1 VNVVG
6 QPYPKDHISETLR
19 KSAWGREPLGLYPH
33 EGIHSDWQAI
43 ISDVAHHF
51 GAEQR
56 EELVGIL
63 NSQLGEG
70 GSASQRENLDRLK
83 QENTF
88 VVVTGQQ
95 IHLGLG
101 PMYVIYKIAS
111 AIVLC
116 NDLNH
121 RFSDKHF
128 VPLFWMA
135 TEDHDVAEINHV
147 DLFGDRYTCDID
159 WKTGVGGIPTQDLG
173 GLWDWMRQKFQ
184 RDPAALERIENLARL
199 YQSENQTLSKATAQW
214 VSELFA
220 DFGLLVLDPNVAA
233 LKRRAIKI
241 FEADLFDT
249 SIFDAFAEQSGELKS
264 HKISA
269 PAHYRECNL
278 FWIDAHRR
286 ERIAKDVDG
295 FVLVDSGEKLDNN
308 AMRDVLANQPERL
321 SPNVLLRPLYQQAIL
336 PSVAYVAGP
345 TEYIYWLQTSKAFAH
360 LKTPTPALIHRMG
373 GVVVSASQNKKL
385 NQMGLTPQELFL
397 DLSDLKSMLVERLSG
412 NSALNIV
419 NDKLESGMQEYLQIL
434 YQWKSDLLGD
444 TKKQLDAFLKVQR
457 KTTDEAI
464 SKFLASK
471 LSDELWNSVIGMQND
486 TFCLT
491 NPQERRLFFLQ
502 YLLSGQYHWLTD
514 ICIGQTYDSE
524 SAFWIIDL

>member
-1 VNVVG
+1 MNVVG
-6 QPYPKDHISETLR
+6 QPYPQDYISETLR
-19 KSAWGREPLGLYPH
+19 KSAWGNESLGLYPH
-33 EGIHSDWQAI
+33 EGIHSDWETI
-43 ISDVAHHF
+43 IRNVAGQF
-51 GAEQR
+51 GSQQR

-63 NSQLGEG
+63 KSQLGEG

-83 QENTF
+83 QINTF

-147 DLFGDRYTCDID
+147 DLFGDRFTCDID

-199 YQSENQTLSKATAQW
+199 YQSENQTLSTATAQW

-249 SIFDAFAEQSGELKS
+249 SIFDAFAEQSAELKS
-264 HKISA
+264 HKITA
-269 PAHYRECNL
+269 PAHYRECNS

-308 AMRDVLANQPERL
+308 AMRDILANQPERI

-345 TEYIYWLQTSKAFAH
+345 TEYIYWLQTTKAFAQ
-360 LKTPTPALIHRMG
+360 LGLVAPALIHRMG
-373 GVVVSASQNKKL
+373 GVVVSAAQNKKI
-385 NQMGLTPQELFL
+385 NQIGLTPSDLFT
-397 DLSDLKSMLVERLSG
+397 DISDLKSMLMEKLTG
-412 NSALNIV
+412 NSALDVV
-419 NDKLESGMQEYLQIL
+419 NDKIEAGLQEYLQIL
-434 YQWKSDLLGD
+434 YQWKSELLGD
-444 TKKQLDAFLKVQR
+444 TKKQVEAFLKVQR

-471 LSDELWNSVIGMQND
+471 LSDETWNSIIGMQND
-486 TFCLT
+486 TFSLT
-491 NPQERRLFFLQ
+491 NPQERRIHFLQ
-502 YLLSGQYHWLTD
+502 YVLSYQSGWLHD
-514 ICIGQTYDSE
+514 VCKIQTYESE
-524 SAFWIIDL
+524 SAFWIVNL

>member
-6 QPYPKDHISETLR
+6 QPYPQDYISETLR
-19 KSAWGREPLGLYPH
+19 KSAWGNESLGLYPH
-33 EGIHSDWQAI
+33 EGIHSDWETI
-43 ISDVAHHF
+43 IRNVAGQF
-51 GAEQR
+51 GSQQR

-63 NSQLGEG
+63 KSQLGEG

-83 QENTF
+83 QINTF

-147 DLFGDRYTCDID
+147 DLFGDRFTCDID

-199 YQSENQTLSKATAQW
+199 YQSENQTLSTATAQW

-249 SIFDAFAEQSGELKS
+249 SIFDAFAEQSAELKS
-264 HKISA
+264 HKITA
-269 PAHYRECNL
+269 PAHYRECNS

-308 AMRDVLANQPERL
+308 AMRDILANQPERI

-345 TEYIYWLQTSKAFAH
+345 TEYIYWLQTTKAFAQ
-360 LKTPTPALIHRMG
+360 LGLVAPALIHRMG
-373 GVVVSASQNKKL
+373 GVVVSAAQNKKI
-385 NQMGLTPQELFL
+385 NQIGLTPSDLFT
-397 DLSDLKSMLVERLSG
+397 DISDLKSMLMEKLTG
-412 NSALNIV
+412 NSALDVV
-419 NDKLESGMQEYLQIL
+419 NDKIEAGLQEYLQIL
-434 YQWKSDLLGD
+434 YQWKSELLGD
-444 TKKQLDAFLKVQR
+444 TKKQVEAFLKVQR

-471 LSDELWNSVIGMQND
+471 LSDETWNSIIGMQND
-486 TFCLT
+486 TFSLT
-491 NPQERRLFFLQ
+491 NPQERRIHFLQ
-502 YLLSGQYHWLTD
+502 YVLSYQSGWLHD
-514 ICIGQTYDSE
+514 VCKIQTYESE
-524 SAFWIIDL
+524 SAFWIVNL

>member
-1 VNVVG
+1 MNVVS
-6 QPYPKDHISETLR
+6 QPYPQDYISETLR
-19 KSAWGREPLGLYPH
+19 KSAWGETPLGLYPH
-33 EGIHSDWQAI
+33 EGIHSDWEAI
-43 ISDVAHHF
+43 ISNVSSQFDSH
-51 GAEQR
+51 QR

-63 NSQLGEG
+63 KSQLGEG

-88 VVVTGQQ
+88 LVVTGQQ

-147 DLFGDRYTCDID
+147 DLFGDRFTCEFD
-159 WKTGVGGIPTQDLG
+159 WKRGVGDIPTQDLG
-173 GLWDWMRQKFQ
+173 GLWDWMKQKFQ
-184 RDPAALERIENLARL
+184 RDPAALQRIENVELM
-199 YQSENQTLSKATAQW
+199 YQTEGQTLANATSSW
-214 VSELFA
+214 VSSLFA
-220 DFGLLVLDPNVAA
+220 DFGLLVLDPNVGA
-233 LKRRAIKI
+233 LKCRATKI

-249 SIFDAFAEQSGELKS
+249 AVFETFAEQSAELKS
-264 HKISA
+264 QKITA

-286 ERIAKDVDG
+286 ERIVKDVDG
-295 FVLVDSGEKLDNN
+295 FVLVDSGVKLDDA
-308 AMRDVLANQPERL
+308 AMREILVSQPERL

-336 PSVAYVAGP
+336 PSVAYIAGP
-345 TEYIYWLQTSKAFAH
+345 TEYFYWLQTTKAFAH
-360 LKTPTPALIHRMG
+360 LGLPAPALIHRMG
-373 GVVVSASQNKKL
+373 GVVVSAAQNKKIS
-385 NQMGLTPQELFL
+385 QIGLTPSDLFS
-397 DLSDLKSMLVERLSG
+397 DISDLKSMLMEKLTG
-412 NSALNIV
+412 NSALDVV
-419 NDKLESGMQEYLQIL
+419 NDKIEAGMQEYLQIL
-434 YQWKSDLLGD
+434 YQWKSELLGD
-444 TKKQLDAFLKVQR
+444 TKKQVEAFLKVQR

-471 LSDELWNSVIGMQND
+471 LSDETWNSIIGMQND
-486 TFCLT
+486 VFSLT
-491 NPQERRLFFLQ
+491 NPQERRIHFLQ
-502 YLLSGQYHWLTD
+502 YFLSNQAGWLND
-514 ICIGQTYDSE
+514 VCKIQTYEPE
-524 SAFWIIDL
+524 SAFWIINL

>member
-1 VNVVG
+1 MNVVS
-6 QPYPKDHISETLR
+6 QPYPQDYISETLR
-19 KSAWGREPLGLYPH
+19 KSAWGNESLGLYPH
-33 EGIHSDWQAI
+33 EGIHSEWQAI
-43 ISDVAHHF
+43 ISDVAGHF
-51 GAEQR
+51 GVEQR

-83 QENTF
+83 QINTF

-147 DLFGDRYTCDID
+147 DLFGDRFTCDID
-159 WKTGVGGIPTQDLG
+159 WKTGVGGIPTQDLD

-199 YQSENQTLSKATAQW
+199 YQSENQTLSTATAQW

-249 SIFDAFAEQSGELKS
+249 SIFDAFAEQSAELKS
-264 HKISA
+264 HKITA
-269 PAHYRECNL
+269 PAHYRECNS

-308 AMRDVLANQPERL
+308 AMRDILANQPERI

-345 TEYIYWLQTSKAFAH
+345 TEYIYWLQTTKAFAQ
-360 LKTPTPALIHRMG
+360 LGLVAPALIHRMG

-385 NQMGLTPQELFL
+385 IQMGLTPQELFL
-397 DLSDLKSMLVERLSG
+397 DLSDLKSMLVERLAG
-412 NSALNIV
+412 NSALDIV
-419 NDKLESGMQEYLQIL
+419 NDKIEAGVKEYLEVL

-444 TKKQLDAFLKVQR
+444 TKKQLDALLKVQR

-471 LSDELWNSVIGMQND
+471 LSDEIWNSIIGMQND
-486 TFCLT
+486 TFSRMD
-491 NPQERRLFFLQ
+491 PQERRVHFLQ
-502 YLLSGQYHWLTD
+502 YVLSNQSGWLND
-514 ICIGQTYDSE
+514 VCKIQTYESE
-524 SAFWIIDL
+524 SAFWIVNL

>member
-1 VNVVG
+1 VNVVT
-6 QPYPKDHISETLR
+6 QSYPIDYISETLR
-19 KSAWGREPLGLYPH
+19 KSAWGTESLGLYPH
-33 EGIHSDWQAI
+33 EGIHSDWEEI
-43 ISDVAHHF
+43 ISNVSSQFDSH
-51 GAEQR
+51 QR

-63 NSQLGEG
+63 KSQLGEG
-70 GSASQRENLDRLK
+70 GSPSQRENLDRLK

-88 VVVTGQQ
+88 LVVTGQQ

-111 AIVLC
+111 SIVLC
-116 NDLNH
+116 NDLNQ
-121 RFSDKHF
+121 RYSDQHF

-147 DLFGDRYTCDID
+147 DLFGERFTCEFD
-159 WKTGVGGIPTQDLG
+159 WKTGVGDIPMQDLG
-173 GLWDWMRQKFQ
+173 GLWDWMKQKFQ
-184 RDPAALERIENLARL
+184 RDPAALQRIENLEIL
-199 YQSENQTLSKATAQW
+199 YQSEGQTLANATASL
-214 VSELFA
+214 VSSLFA
-220 DFGLLVLDPNVAA
+220 DFGLLVLDPDVDA
-233 LKRRAIKI
+233 LKSRATKI

-249 SIFDAFAEQSGELKS
+249 AVFETFAEQSAELKS
-264 HKISA
+264 HKITA
-269 PAHYRECNL
+269 PAHYRECNS

-295 FVLVDSGEKLDNN
+295 FVLVDSGKKLDNN
-308 AMRDVLANQPERL
+308 AMRDILANQPERI

-397 DLSDLKSMLVERLSG
+397 DLSDLKSMLVERLAG
-412 NSALNIV
+412 NSALDIV
-419 NDKLESGMQEYLQIL
+419 NEMIEAGVKEYLEVL

-471 LSDELWNSVIGMQND
+471 LSDETWNSIIGMQND
-486 TFCLT
+486 TFSLM
-491 NPQERRLFFLQ
+491 NPQERRIHFLQ
-502 YLLSGQYHWLTD
+502 YFLSNQAGWLND
-514 ICIGQTYDSE
+514 VCKIPTYEPE
-524 SAFWIIDL
+524 SAFWIVDL

>member
-1 VNVVG
+1 VNVVT
-6 QPYPKDHISETLR
+6 QSYPIDYISATLR
-19 KSAWGREPLGLYPH
+19 NSAWLDTPLGLYPH
-33 EGIHSDWQAI
+33 EGIHSEWKAI
-43 ISDVAHHF
+43 ISDVGHHF
-51 GAEQR
+51 GVEQR

-70 GSASQRENLDRLK
+70 GSASQRANLDRLK
-83 QENTF
+83 QENTY
-88 VVVTGQQ
+88 VAVTGQQ

-111 AIVLC
+111 SIVLC
-116 NDLNH
+116 NDLNQ
-121 RFSDKHF
+121 RYSDQHF

-147 DLFGDRYTCDID
+147 DLFGDRFTCEFD

-184 RDPAALERIENLARL
+184 RDPAALEKIENLARL
-199 YQSENQTLSKATAQW
+199 YQSENQTLSTATAQW

-233 LKRRAIKI
+233 LKRRAINI

-249 SIFDAFAEQSGELKS
+249 SIFDAFAEQSAELKS
-264 HKISA
+264 HKITA
-269 PAHYRECNL
+269 PAHYRECNS

-308 AMRDVLANQPERL
+308 AMRDILANQPERI

-360 LKTPTPALIHRMG
+360 LALPVPALIHRMG
-373 GVVVSASQNKKL
+373 GVVVSAAQNKKI
-385 NQMGLTPQELFL
+385 NQIGLTPIDLFT
-397 DLSDLKSMLVERLSG
+397 DISVLKSMLMEKLTG
-412 NSALNIV
+412 NSALDVV
-419 NDKLESGMQEYLQIL
+419 NDKIEAGMQEYLQIL
-434 YQWKSDLLGD
+434 YQWKSELLGD
-444 TKKQLDAFLKVQR
+444 TKKQAESFLKLQR

-471 LSDELWNSVIGMQND
+471 LSDETWNSIIGMQND
-486 TFCLT
+486 TFSLM
-491 NPQERRLFFLQ
+491 NPQERRIHFLQ
-502 YLLSGQYHWLTD
+502 YFLSNQAGWLND
-514 ICIGQTYDSE
+514 VCKIQTYESE
-524 SAFWIIDL
+524 SAFWIFNL

>member
-1 VNVVG
+1 MNVVG

-19 KSAWGREPLGLYPH
+19 KSAWGTESLGLYPH
-33 EGIHSDWQAI
+33 EGIHSDWEAI
-43 ISDVAHHF
+43 ISNVGHHC
-51 GAEQR
+51 GVEQR

-70 GSASQRENLDRLK
+70 GSASQRANLDRLK
-83 QENTF
+83 QENTY
-88 VVVTGQQ
+88 VAVTGQQ

-147 DLFGDRYTCDID
+147 DLFGDRFTCEFDL
-159 WKTGVGGIPTQDLG
+159 KTGVGGIPTQDLG

-199 YQSENQTLSKATAQW
+199 YQSENQTLSTATAQW

-249 SIFDAFAEQSGELKS
+249 SIFDAFAEQSAELKS
-264 HKISA
+264 HKITA
-269 PAHYRECNL
+269 PAHYRECNS

-286 ERIAKDVDG
+286 ERIAKDADG
-295 FVLVDSGEKLDNN
+295 FVLVNSGVKLDDA
-308 AMRDVLANQPERL
+308 AMREILVSQPERL

-336 PSVAYVAGP
+336 PSVAYIAGP
-345 TEYIYWLQTSKAFAH
+345 TEYFYWLQTTKAFAH
-360 LKTPTPALIHRMG
+360 LALPVPALIHRMG
-373 GVVVSASQNKKL
+373 GVVVSAAQNKKI
-385 NQMGLTPQELFL
+385 NQIGLTPIDLFT
-397 DLSDLKSMLVERLSG
+397 DISVLKSMLMEKLTG
-412 NSALNIV
+412 NSALDVV
-419 NDKLESGMQEYLQIL
+419 NDKIEAGMQEYLQIL
-434 YQWKSDLLGD
+434 YQWKSELLGD
-444 TKKQLDAFLKVQR
+444 TKKQAESFLKLQR

-471 LSDELWNSVIGMQND
+471 LSDETWNSIIGMQND
-486 TFCLT
+486 TFSLM
-491 NPQERRLFFLQ
+491 NPQERRIHFLQ
-502 YLLSGQYHWLTD
+502 YFLSNQAGWLND
-514 ICIGQTYDSE
+514 VCKIQTYESE
-524 SAFWIIDL
+524 SAFWIFNL